1 MTARGA
7 ATPAAGQVHVRFLGG
22 LGQIG
27 RNCAVVETGG
37 KLLLIDC
44 GQMFGDDATP
54 GVETILPDFAFL
66 RERAAD
72 IVGCIATHG
81 HEDHIGALPY
91 LLRDVSFPV
100 YGTRFTLALVRHKL
114 AEANLLDRAELVELH
129 DASRLL
135 IGPFDCEFLPVTH
148 STPSGVMSVIR
159 TPQGVIVHSGDLKI
173 DPTPVDVRLTDL
185 DRLGEIARAEGVRLL
200 LADSTNADS
209 PGRTQSETHIGDVL
223 AGVFAANRDRRI
235 IVASFA
241 SHIHRM
247 QQVADLAVAQGRTIV
262 PVGLSM
268 VRNLKLA
275 RSLGLMHIPDANL
288 AEADEAERLD
298 PAQVCVVCT
307 GSQGEFRSALWQMV
321 QGQSRHVAISSA
333 DTVVFSSH
341 PIPGNEAAVARLRN
355 GLAKLGAEVVHSG
368 QLDVHTSGH
377 AKQDEL
383 ADFHHVVR
391 PEFFVPVHGEHA
403 HLAAHA
409 KLARQIGMPAG
420 NVVVCV
426 DGQSIVLTDDGIER
440 GPEVSGAMIYVD
452 GHVGGVDD
460 DVLHERRLLG
470 ENGFV
475 AVFIVADPDD
485 GSLVDEPCVV
495 SRGWARDDDLD
506 DLEDAIID
514 AVRVGLRD
522 VMRSREPTREN
533 IERAVRR
540 AAGSTV
546 ADRTR
551 RRPMIVSVVTF
562 AR

>member
-1 MTARGA
+1 M
-7 ATPAAGQVHVRFLGG
+7 
-22 LGQIG
+22 
-27 RNCAVVETGG
+27 
-37 KLLLIDC
+37 
-44 GQMFGDDATP
+44 
-54 GVETILPDFAFL
+54 
-66 RERAAD
+66 
-72 IVGCIATHG
+72 
-81 HEDHIGALPY
+81 PY
-91 LLRDVSFPV
+91 LLRDVQMPL
-100 YGTRFTLALVRHKL
+100 YATAFTLALVRHKL
-114 AEANLLDRAELVELH
+114 AEANLLGRSQLIEVH
-129 DASRLL
+129 DGERLT

-148 STPSGVMSVIR
+148 STPSGVISVIR

-173 DPTPVDVRLTDL
+173 DPTPVDARLTDL
-185 DRLGEIARAEGVRLL
+185 DRLAEIASSEKVRLL

-209 PGRTQSETHIGDVL
+209 PGRTASETHIGDVL
-223 AGVFAANRDRRI
+223 SGIFTANIDRRI

-247 QQVADLAVAQGRTIV
+247 QQVADLAVAQGRVVV

-275 RSLGLMHIPDANL
+275 RDMGLMRIPDAHI
-288 AEADEAERLD
+288 ADADDAERLD
-298 PAQVCVVCT
+298 PARVCVVCT

-321 QGQSRHVAISSA
+321 QGQSRFVSITAD

-383 ADFHHVVR
+383 ADFHRIVQ
-391 PEFFVPVHGEHA
+391 PEFFVPVHGEYA

-409 KLARQIGMPAG
+409 KLARGLGMADS
-420 NVVVCV
+420 NVLLCV
-426 DGQSIVLTDDGIER
+426 DGQSVTLRDEGMTRGDDI
-440 GPEVSGAMIYVD
+440 SGRMIYVD
-452 GHVGGVDD
+452 GRVGGVDD

-475 AVFIVADPDD
+475 AVFVSIDSTD
-485 GSLVDEPCVV
+485 GSLTDDPCVV
-495 SRGWARDDDLD
+495 TRGWAIDDDLD
-506 DLEDAIID
+506 ELEAAI
-514 AVRVGLRD
+514 ANSVRDGLREAMND
-522 VMRSREPTREN
+522 RDATREN

-551 RRPMIVSVVTF
+551 RRPMIVPAVTF